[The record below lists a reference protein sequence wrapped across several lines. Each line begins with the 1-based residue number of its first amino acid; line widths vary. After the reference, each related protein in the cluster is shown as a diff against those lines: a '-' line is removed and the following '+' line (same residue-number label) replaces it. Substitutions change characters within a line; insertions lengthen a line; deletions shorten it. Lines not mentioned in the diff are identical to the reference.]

1 LTILANRHVVEPYA
15 RFAGG
20 NVDLVPVPSYRPG
33 NATPTRALAMAWA
46 GVAPAAAARDV
57 PDGLDLVHY
66 PVTVPIPRVRAPS
79 VVTLFDVQHLVQPGF
94 FPRSE
99 RLYRKLAYDRA
110 ARRAD
115 AVVCVSEH
123 GRETAI
129 ERLGLDPA
137 RVEGISMG
145 VDLTQFSPEPGERDD
160 ELRPAARYVMY
171 PANLWPHKNHERL
184 LEALARVSDRELS
197 LVLTGQAYGRL
208 DALMARAAEL
218 GVGDR
223 VRHLG
228 HVPFEAL
235 PALYRGAEAM
245 VFPSLYEG
253 FGSPPLEA
261 MACGC
266 PVASS
271 PAASLRE
278 VCGDAALMF
287 DPHDPDAIASAIDR
301 LLSDASLR
309 QGLRVAGLAHAPQWT
324 WSRAADRHV
333 ALYRRLAGNS
343 ATPASDRR

>member
-1 LTILANRHVVEPYA
+1 MEPYT
-15 RFAGG
+15 RFTGG

-33 NATPTRALAMAWA
+33 DATPTRALAMAWA

-57 PDGLDLVHY
+57 PNGLDLVHY

-115 AVVCVSEH
+115 AVICVSEH
-123 GRETAI
+123 GRGTAI

-145 VDLTQFSPEPGERDD
+145 VDLAQFSPEPGERDAD
-160 ELRPAARYVMY
+160 LRAAAGAPARYVIY

-184 LEALARVSDRELS
+184 LEALARVRDRELS

-208 DALMARAAEL
+208 GGLMRRAAEL

-287 DPHDPDAIASAIDR
+287 DPLDPDAIASAIDR

-309 QGLRVAGLAHAPQWT
+309 RGLRAAGLAHAPQWT

-343 ATPASDRR
+343 ATPVSDRR